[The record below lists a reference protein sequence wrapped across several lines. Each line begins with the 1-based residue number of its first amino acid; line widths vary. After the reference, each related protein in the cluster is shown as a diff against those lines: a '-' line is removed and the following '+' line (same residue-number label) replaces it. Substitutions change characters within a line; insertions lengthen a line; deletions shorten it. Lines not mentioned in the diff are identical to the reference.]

1 MTYDFILMALADPT
15 RRALFEALQ
24 SGPQPVVTLAKG
36 VPVSRPAV
44 SQHLKVLEAAG
55 LVQATPKGASRLYQ
69 ATPAGLLPLK
79 QYLETQWGS
88 VLDAFAAHV
97 TKEMETKN
105 D

>member
-1 MTYDFILMALADPT
+1 MTYDSVLVALADPT

-24 SGPQPVVTLAKG
+24 AGPQPVVKLAEG

-55 LVQATPKGASRLYQ
+55 LVRATPQGASRLYQ

-97 TKEMETKN
+97 AEEMETKN